1 MERIRLLKLEV
12 SADTIRY
19 SICTS
24 KLKIK
29 PNNCVLVGESI
40 IKVKQESVRESSIAD
55 SGSGAFLTP
64 GSGMGKKSGSVSGM
78 NNPDHISWSLE
89 TIFLGLQYSNSLMR
103 IREPG
108 WKKFGSGIRDGKKSD
123 PGSRIYIPDPQH

>member
-1 MERIRLLKLEV
+1 MRRLSVERIRLLKLEV

-40 IKVKQESVRESSIAD
+40 IKVKQ
-55 SGSGAFLTP
+55 
-64 GSGMGKKSGSVSGM
+64 
-78 NNPDHISWSLE
+78 NPS
-89 TIFLGLQYSNSLMR
+89 
-103 IREPG
+103 
-108 WKKFGSGIRDGKKSD
+108 K
-123 PGSRIYIPDPQH
+123 

>member
-1 MERIRLLKLEV
+1 MHRLSVERIRLLKLEV

-40 IKVKQESVRESSIAD
+40 IKVKQNPSQKHQIQTR
-55 SGSGAFLTP
+55 
-64 GSGMGKKSGSVSGM
+64 GK
-78 NNPDHISWSLE
+78 
-89 TIFLGLQYSNSLMR
+89 R
-103 IREPG
+103 IQ
-108 WKKFGSGIRDGKKSD
+108 IQLC
-123 PGSRIYIPDPQH
+123 Y

>member
-1 MERIRLLKLEV
+1 MLRLSVERIRLLKLEV

-40 IKVKQESVRESSIAD
+40 IKVKQIPSEKPVLLI
-55 SGSGAFLTP
+55 
-64 GSGMGKKSGSVSGM
+64 
-78 NNPDHISWSLE
+78 
-89 TIFLGLQYSNSLMR
+89 R
-103 IREPG
+103 IR
-108 WKKFGSGIRDGKKSD
+108 D
-123 PGSRIYIPDPQH
+123 PVPF

>member
-1 MERIRLLKLEV
+1 VERIRLLKLEV

-40 IKVKQESVRESSIAD
+40 IKVKQNPLEKQ
-55 SGSGAFLTP
+55 TP
-64 GSGMGKKSGSVSGM
+64 SVSGLDFW
-78 NNPDHISWSLE
+78 N
-89 TIFLGLQYSNSLMR
+89 T
-103 IREPG
+103 
-108 WKKFGSGIRDGKKSD
+108 
-123 PGSRIYIPDPQH
+123 DPQMQVFC

>member
-1 MERIRLLKLEV
+1 VERIRLLKLEV

-40 IKVKQESVRESSIAD
+40 IKVKQNPSEKKHQVFRIHRFSEY
-55 SGSGAFLTP
+55 GSPDP
-64 GSGMGKKSGSVSGM
+64 GRLL
-78 NNPDHISWSLE
+78 NPDRD
-89 TIFLGLQYSNSLMR
+89 LG
-103 IREPG
+103 
-108 WKKFGSGIRDGKKSD
+108 
-123 PGSRIYIPDPQH
+123 